1 MEHENQMVMDTLVL
15 KERSGLQSLA
25 RWMATNPVLVA
36 GILSVLIPT
45 MIYVATKSW
54 TTEQGAHGPIV
65 LAAGLWL
72 LWREWLVAKPH
83 AQPAP
88 LKKVMLF
95 FVPLIVLYFIAR
107 VSQIIELEG
116 ILMYAVLLV
125 VLYSF
130 VGATAMKIMW
140 FPLLYLLFIFPP
152 PETFIA
158 VTTNPLKILL
168 SEWATNSLHILG
180 YPIGHSGVT
189 IQIGQYSLLVA
200 DACSGLNSLISL
212 TAIGLFYVYLRHHA
226 NIRYALLL
234 ILVIV
239 PVAVFANLVR
249 IQVLILLTYYG
260 GEAAAQGFLHD
271 FAGLTT
277 FFVALVSIFAIDE
290 LMSRLFPKLRDS
302 GSRTP
307 SPIRAG

>member
-1 MEHENQMVMDTLVL
+1 MDTTVL
-15 KERSGLQSLA
+15 NERAGIGSVW
-25 RWMATNPVLVA
+25 RWLATNPVLAA

-72 LWREWLVAKPH
+72 LWREWMVARPH

-88 LKKVMLF
+88 PKRVALL
-95 FVPLIVLYFIAR
+95 FVPMIILYFVAR
-107 VSQIIELEG
+107 VSQIVELEG
-116 ILMYAVLLV
+116 ILMYAILMV

-130 VGATAMKIMW
+130 VGQAAMKIMW

-152 PETFIA
+152 PETFVA

-168 SEWATNSLHILG
+168 SEWATDSLYVLG
-180 YPIGHSGVT
+180 YPIGRSGVT

-226 NIRYALLL
+226 NMRYALLL
-234 ILVIV
+234 LLVIV

-271 FAGLTT
+271 FAGMTT
-277 FFVALVSIFAIDE
+277 FFTALVTIFAVDE
-290 LMSRLFPKLRDS
+290 LTSRLFPKLRNS

-307 SPIRAG
+307 SLTNKI

>member
-1 MEHENQMVMDTLVL
+1 MTMDTTVQT
-15 KERSGLQSLA
+15 EGRGLQSVW
-25 RWMATNPVLVA
+25 RWLATNPVLVA

-72 LWREWLVAKPH
+72 LWREWVVARPY

-88 LKKVMLF
+88 PKWVMLF
-95 FVPLIVLYFIAR
+95 FLPVIALYFVAR
-107 VSQIIELEG
+107 VSQIVELEG
-116 ILMYAVLLV
+116 ILMYATLMV

-130 VGATAMKIMW
+130 VGKTAMKIMW

-152 PETFIA
+152 PETFVA

-168 SEWATNSLHILG
+168 SEWATNSLHVLG

-234 ILVIV
+234 LLVIV

-260 GEAAAQGFLHD
+260 GESVAQGFLHD
-271 FAGLTT
+271 FAGMTT
-277 FFVALVSIFAIDE
+277 FFTALVTIFAVDE
-290 LMSRLFPKLRDS
+290 MTSRLFPKLRDS
-302 GSRTP
+302 GTRSHGP
-307 SPIRAG
+307 ARAI

>member
-1 MEHENQMVMDTLVL
+1 MDTTVLNERAGFGSVWRWLV
-15 KERSGLQSLA
+15 
-25 RWMATNPVLVA
+25 TNPILVA

-72 LWREWLVAKPH
+72 LWREWLVARSH

-88 LKKVMLF
+88 LKRVALLF
-95 FVPLIVLYFIAR
+95 IPLIILYFVAR
-107 VSQIIELEG
+107 VSQIVELEG
-116 ILMYAVLLV
+116 ILMYGLLVV

-130 VGATAMKIMW
+130 VGYAAMKIMW

-152 PETFIA
+152 PETFVA

-168 SEWATNSLHILG
+168 SEWASDSLYFLG

-189 IQIGQYSLLVA
+189 IQISQYSLLVA

-234 ILVIV
+234 LLVIV

-271 FAGLTT
+271 FAGMTT
-277 FFVALVSIFAIDE
+277 FFTALVTIFAVDE
-290 LMSRLFPKLRDS
+290 LTSRLFPKLRNS

-307 SPIRAG
+307 SLVNRI